1 MTVRMPIPEGATKF
15 FVVGLSGITGSVA
28 KQTCYSSYE
37 LISGD
42 WRHIYSRYV
51 SISVTSND
59 ITIANAYDGSASV
72 DVTVTF
78 IISS

>member
-1 MTVRMPIPEGATKF
+1 MPIPEGATKF

-28 KQTCYSSYE
+28 KQTCYSSYK
-37 LISGD
+37 LISGN

-51 SISVTSND
+51 GISVTSNN
-59 ITIANAYDGSASV
+59 ITIVNTYDESASV